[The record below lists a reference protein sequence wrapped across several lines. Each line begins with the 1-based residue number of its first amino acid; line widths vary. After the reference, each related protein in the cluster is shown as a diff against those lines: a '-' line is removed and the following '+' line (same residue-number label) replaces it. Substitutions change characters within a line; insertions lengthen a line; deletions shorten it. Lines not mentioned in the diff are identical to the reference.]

1 MLKRLGHALEDNDYV
16 ADNPLRKLKLPAKA
30 KYVRQPFSQQEINAM
45 WGVCFRT
52 LDPVRD
58 EAVFLLLI
66 DTGMRIGELCS
77 LRLEKLD
84 LEQHELTV
92 MGKGRRERTVPF
104 GDGQKG
110 DGGRV
115 TRALR
120 RYLQARPIGRVLTTR
135 TSSCR
140 ASGAA

>member
-1 MLKRLGHALEDNDYV
+1 MLKRLGNVLEDNDYV

-52 LDPVRD
+52 LDRVRD

-84 LEQHELTV
+84 L
-92 MGKGRRERTVPF
+92 RRLRNGCP
-104 GDGQKG
+104 GAPA
-110 DGGRV
+110 
-115 TRALR
+115 RAM
-120 RYLQARPIGRVLTTR
+120 
-135 TSSCR
+135 
-140 ASGAA
+140 SGALESVRGCAATSHGR